1 MNDEEF
7 SFDKFKK
14 NKELVDIA
22 CGFNYNDTG
31 YSIKDFSFK
40 ELSEE
45 EIQFALSTIADV
57 FK

>member
-7 SFDKFKK
+7 SFDEFKK

-22 CGFNYNDTG
+22 CGFNRKENG
-31 YSIKDFSFK
+31 YSVKYFSFR

-45 EIQFALSTIADV
+45 EVIYNIYYSRCI
-57 FK
+57 

>member
-7 SFDKFKK
+7 SFDEFKK

-22 CGFNYNDTG
+22 CEFNRKENR
-31 YSIKDFSFK
+31 YSVKDFSFK

-45 EIQFALSTIADV
+45 EIHFAISTITDV

>member
-1 MNDEEF
+1 MNEEF
-7 SFDKFKK
+7 SFDEFKK

-22 CGFNYNDTG
+22 CGFCKDTG
-31 YSIKDFSFK
+31 YSKDFSFK

-45 EIQFALSTIADV
+45 EIQFAISTIADC

>member
-7 SFDKFKK
+7 SFNEFKK

-22 CGFNYNDTG
+22 CGFNRKENG
-31 YSIKDFSFK
+31 YSVKDFQFK

>member
-1 MNDEEF
+1 MNEEF
-7 SFDKFKK
+7 SFDELKK

-22 CGFNYNDTG
+22 CGFNRKDTG

-45 EIQFALSTIADV
+45 EIQFAISTITDC